1 MHTDLTCHSPFQFQ
15 VHRNRTQVV
24 RVLLENGADL
34 TAQTDKGKTA
44 TDMAD
49 GKPEIL
55 TLLGVDAETA
65 ASSVAKEVDA
75 SGVGRVRAEWVLGCK
90 FSFAP
95 SFPRYPYGNP
105 ARAIVLRIQATV
117 LIGVQMCLLYI
128 FFSPSFLRRS
138 QIIFGIQPFFTL
150 TTRTKTGK
158 TE

>member
-24 RVLLENGADL
+24 RVLLENGADS

-65 ASSVAKEVDA
+65 ASSVAEEVDA
-75 SGVGRVRAEWVLGCK
+75 SGVGRVRESSCLDANSLSLLFPTGIVCK
-90 FSFAP
+90 
-95 SFPRYPYGNP
+95 
-105 ARAIVLRIQATV
+105 
-117 LIGVQMCLLYI
+117 
-128 FFSPSFLRRS
+128 RRK
-138 QIIFGIQPFFTL
+138 G
-150 TTRTKTGK
+150 
-158 TE
+158 